1 MPSGASDDC
10 GRRPSLLASS
20 FDGSSWMALPSRV
33 TCPALAGMSLARALR
48 SVDLP
53 QAFGPTITV
62 KEPSGIDTST
72 PSIPTRSP

>member
-1 MPSGASDDC
+1 
-10 GRRPSLLASS
+10 
-20 FDGSSWMALPSRV
+20 MALPSRV

-72 PSIPTRSP
+72 PSITTRSP